1 MAIWKKEAISKEII
15 KALDTRYS
23 CGPLVSTILAR
34 RGITEGEDILY
45 FLEDDLRYQHNPFL
59 FNEMEDAVDRIMDAK
74 AEGEKV
80 LIFGDRDV
88 DGITSTVLLYECLK
102 DLGIDVS
109 YRLPKA
115 DEPYGLNIQA
125 IDDFAEKYGSLIITV
140 DCGISNY
147 DEIQYAH
154 EKGIS
159 VIITDHHN
167 PPEKLPED
175 CIIINPKLEGEGYP
189 FEHISGCAVAYKLAT
204 ALRFAQSNAYK
215 QEICLLHVRPLK
227 DAYQIECIKIQNM
240 CEKERLSETIVPGLI
255 SISKTRL
262 PEFLQGQ
269 QIFVWDEAIEKKLL
283 KDAFGAGIEFN
294 LYDIQ
299 NDIASLIPSVKDL
312 SLLRLKQ
319 FSKIAR
325 YHPEKNTE
333 IDVFFN
339 IFITFMQKLGDSK
352 TKNNNDLGLNKDE
365 SDLQLLAISTIAD
378 IMPLKNEN
386 RLFVKQA
393 LKTINEGRIRPG
405 LQELMARQNLLGKKI
420 TSTDIAWSITPA
432 LNATG
437 RLGSPEISLEL
448 LLETEQKKRNEIC
461 ESIIEINNKR
471 KELGNEAWGYA
482 ENAIFKSLDD
492 YHQNIVVIY
501 DERIHRGVTG
511 IIAAR
516 VSQLSNRPAFI
527 LTSLEDSIIGS
538 VRSNKNLEV
547 MPILNQCSDLFTNF
561 GGHAFAAGFG
571 LEKEKLPELLNR
583 LKTISR
589 NLEISDVE
597 ESLAIDAQLQE
608 KHLTQEI
615 LKTIDLF
622 EPYGEENPPLLFA
635 SDKLKIL
642 NADILGKVE
651 PFHLK
656 LTLAVDKTK
665 WPALFWRE
673 SKRLKR
679 DFDTGDKINLA
690 YTISRNTFNGME
702 SLQMIVSDIQKL

>member
-109 YRLPKA
+109 YRLPKD

-125 IDDFAEKYGSLIITV
+125 IDDFAENYGSLIITV

-159 VIITDHHN
+159 VIITDHHT

-204 ALRFAQSNAYK
+204 ALRFAQSDAYK

-240 CEKERLSETIVPGLI
+240 CERERLSETIVPGLI

-679 DFDTGDKINLA
+679 DFDTGDRINLA

>member
-109 YRLPKA
+109 YRLPKD

-125 IDDFAEKYGSLIITV
+125 IDDFAENYGSLIITV

-159 VIITDHHN
+159 VIITDHHT

-204 ALRFAQSNAYK
+204 ALRFAQSDAYK

-299 NDIASLIPSVKDL
+299 NDIANLIPSVKDL

-325 YHPEKNTE
+325 YYPEKNTE

-437 RLGSPEISLEL
+437 RLGTPEISLDL

-679 DFDTGDKINLA
+679 DFDTGDRINLA